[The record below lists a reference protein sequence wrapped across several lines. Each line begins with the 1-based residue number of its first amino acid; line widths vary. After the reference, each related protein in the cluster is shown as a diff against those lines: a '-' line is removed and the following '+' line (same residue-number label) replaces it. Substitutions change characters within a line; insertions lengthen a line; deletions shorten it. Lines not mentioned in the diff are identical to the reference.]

1 MPKVATGTMEC
12 CKDLTWVGA
21 RRTFDGLRVRA
32 QDVLQKYIYASKTF
46 ISDTIGFAFRTI
58 QYN

>member
-32 QDVLQKYIYASKTF
+32 QDVLQKYICIEDFY
-46 ISDTIGFAFRTI
+46 TIGFAFRTI

>member
-1 MPKVATGTMEC
+1 MEC

-32 QDVLQKYIYASKTF
+32 QDVLQKYICIEDFY
-46 ISDTIGFAFRTI
+46 TIGFAFRTI